1 YFSGEE
7 QLVSN
12 EELLLQ
18 LRELLSKETAEHLDD
33 IFFLKLIQIDDD
45 ERERA
50 KTVFLNGLQPILE
63 NGVRIENLQTA
74 REELSSIIKY
84 STLHNDVKD
93 VLYELVD
100 FAVVENAIFDVEKT
114 MEARKE
120 AANSV
125 QPVIIRSGDKI
136 GRATWRDRLGQF
148 ACIVDKPHA
157 ETVL

>member
-1 YFSGEE
+1 EF
-7 QLVSN
+7 
-12 EELLLQ
+12 LLQ
-18 LRELLSKETAEHLDD
+18 LRELLSKETAEQLDD

-50 KTVFLNGLQPILE
+50 KTVLLNGLQPILE

-93 VLYELVD
+93 VLYELVA
-100 FAVVENAIFDVEKT
+100 FAVVENAIFDVEMT

-120 AANSV
+120 AANSG
-125 QPVIIRSGDKI
+125 QPVITRSGDI
-136 GRATWRDRLGQF
+136 TGRAGQ
-148 ACIVDKPHA
+148 IITNEIYEELELV
-157 ETVL
+157 